1 MTRFNPVLLALL
13 KRNAHRSSLS
23 HTSLPFLATPS
34 ITQSSSLVLSFF
46 NSPWFYPVPSPSQT
60 HARLASSSFLALL
73 GFAYPRRPSRSRPSD
88 AHGAY
93 NFHIVPSRSQPSAG
107 ELSRRLS
114 RTRGG
119 ADEGERRPLKSSWE
133 PITRVTQGRTHRVAR
148 HGAARCGRGTENII
162 APSRARRSIKIENY
176 DRSRMERAVEKARGR
191 GIKRLN

>member
-1 MTRFNPVLLALL
+1 MTRFKPCPARTPRAQCPPVVLVARFPSFPCHTFYHSVLL
-13 KRNAHRSSLS
+13 S
-23 HTSLPFLATPS
+23 H
-34 ITQSSSLVLSFF
+34 SLVLQF
-46 NSPWFYPVPSPSQT
+46 PLVYPVLSPSQT
-60 HARLASSSFLALL
+60 HARLASSSFHAPL
-73 GFAYPRRPSRSRPSD
+73 GLAYPRRPSRSRPSD

-107 ELSRRLS
+107 ERAAGLS

-148 HGAARCGRGTENII
+148 RGAARCGRGTENII